1 MSFRIS
7 KSYERPFKRQRSID
21 TPTQPQEE
29 VVFYIDEETGE
40 IREERNE
47 LKVDPSEMK
56 TQLHQSQL
64 QSQPQPKSGQNMGL
78 SISKKTVESWM

>member
-7 KSYERPFKRQRSID
+7 KSYERPFKRQRSIE
-21 TPTQPQEE
+21 TPSQPQEE

-56 TQLHQSQL
+56 TQLHQSQ
-64 QSQPQPKSGQNMGL
+64 PQPKSGQNMGL